1 MDGRLSSQKLVIQNE
16 KKTGG
21 IPEGVE
27 TPYLKAQSEFGTR
40 ADSNGLEVQELDM
53 KKAENYIDKL
63 KVE

>member
-16 KKTGG
+16 KMTDG
-21 IPEGVE
+21 IPEGGK

-40 ADSNGLEVQELDM
+40 EDSNGLKVPELDM
-53 KKAENYIDKL
+53 KKAENCIDKL